1 MSKFGGTVLSVTH
14 FENGNCA
21 VLIKVTAMDGVAK
34 EPLLVDIRRE
44 DAQKIKELE
53 EKGLAS
59 RAQITFE
66 ARAVL
71 EWQEGV
77 DRMLPAKGDYPAQK
91 IHSLLG
97 YQSGSINVVR
107 WTKAAEIKDE
117 TDETKANYSRRLT
130 MATKLDEAVAAVTNT
145 IKSLLGSK

>member
-1 MSKFGGTVLSVTH
+1 MSKFGATVLSVTH

-21 VLIKVTAMDGVAK
+21 ILTKVTAVDGRAVEAM
-34 EPLLVDIRRE
+34 LVDIRRE
-44 DAQKIKELE
+44 DPTLVKQLE
-53 EKGLAS
+53 EAGLAT

-66 ARAVL
+66 ARSIL

-107 WTKAAEIKDE
+107 WTKTAEIKDE
-117 TDETKANYSRRLT
+117 TDEVKANYSRRLT
-130 MATKLDEAVAAVTNT
+130 MATKLDEAVAAVSNA
-145 IKSLLGSK
+145 IKGLLGTK

>member
-21 VLIKVTAMDGVAK
+21 ILVKVTAMDGTAK

-44 DAQKIKELE
+44 DPELVKALE
-53 EKGLAS
+53 EAGLAS

-66 ARAVL
+66 ARSLL

-97 YQSGSINVVR
+97 YQSGSIQVVR
-107 WTKAAEIKDE
+107 WTKAATMVDE
-117 TDETKANYSRRLT
+117 TDEVKANYSRRLT
-130 MATKLDEAVAAVTNT
+130 VATKLDKAVDAVANA
-145 IKSLLGSK
+145 IKGLLGSK